1 MKRKICE
8 SYFKVNYM
16 KCTTMK
22 KVKIILKTMKE
33 IPNVPKMNKKNEEN
47 KNRKKKHIVWCVQ
60 DYRSC

>member
-33 IPNVPKMNKKNEEN
+33 IPKVPKMKKKTQKNEEN
-47 KNRKKKHIVWCVQ
+47 KNRKNPHCMPVCTGL
-60 DYRSC
+60 